1 MPLQTPEFTVSVA
14 ALAVAMLAVN
24 LLLLVYALSPWSS
37 SGGRH
42 RETDPETELDS
53 EAELDPETEFDT
65 ETHRRPTRPAQRR
78 ATATEDRDVVRC
90 RDCGTENERTYRYCR
105 QCVSELPVGLSS
117 GDGHPPMFGQVLR

>member
-42 RETDPETELDS
+42 RETDPETELDP
-53 EAELDPETEFDT
+53 EAEFDPETD
-65 ETHRRPTRPAQRR
+65 RQPMGPAERR
-78 ATATEDRDVVRC
+78 ATATEDTDVVRC